1 MFRRHRAA
9 AVLAGTVALLAAAVT
24 APARAASGTA
34 TVTVVHGV
42 PGATVDVY
50 ANGEELLT
58 DFEPGT
64 VTDPTE
70 LPAGTYDL
78 KVTEAGAGGD
88 GEALIEVDAG
98 TVNADVV
105 LAGTETVA
113 LGPADLTLE
122 EGTNTIVYAWGSA
135 ADENLDLA
143 VQTISG
149 LDSAPAG
156 VPSGTGG
163 QAAASE
169 AMPVWLAAVFALAL
183 VGLVAS
189 AGTLATARVR
199 SRR

>member
-122 EGTNTIVYAWGSA
+122 EGTNTIVYA
-135 ADENLDLA
+135 
-143 VQTISG
+143 
-149 LDSAPAG
+149 
-156 VPSGTGG
+156 
-163 QAAASE
+163 
-169 AMPVWLAAVFALAL
+169 
-183 VGLVAS
+183 
-189 AGTLATARVR
+189 
-199 SRR
+199 